1 MNPTL
6 EKRTIEI
13 SMDNKLTIKCNGKRK
28 LTIEYLQTHI
38 ITPFVYIFHIKCH
51 IQLPPSNEFFSVSI
65 EILEIQKNTSFKMN
79 G

>member
-51 IQLPPSNEFFSVSI
+51 IQLPPSNVCPLKFWRFKK
-65 EILEIQKNTSFKMN
+65 ILHLK
-79 G
+79 